1 MLDAGCW
8 EGVLPQHPASSIQ
21 HLFSEE
27 MTYEVRH
34 LSSTVEQFSRE
45 APQIF

>member
-8 EGVLPQHPASSIQ
+8 EEAPPQHPASSIQ

-27 MTYEVRH
+27 
-34 LSSTVEQFSRE
+34 VETLHAIDLLRVPTSPGISRV
-45 APQIF
+45 